1 IRGVDVQQRNLRKIE
16 VLQVGESADNQTTV
30 AVLDRLELA
39 GGKAVLRNGVDGR
52 GAADRGKLGQT
63 TRADIDGD
71 VAKRL
76 ATDGHIRD
84 CNRRP
89 RRAGERAARAES
101 KGRADVNPLGLDA
114 CRGRVGL

>member
-1 IRGVDVQQRNLRKIE
+1 
-16 VLQVGESADNQTTV
+16 
-30 AVLDRLELA
+30 
-39 GGKAVLRNGVDGR
+39 
-52 GAADRGKLGQT
+52 T
-63 TRADIDGD
+63 TRPDIDGD

-114 CRGRVGL
+114 CRGRVGLIEQTPAVLMPTAEQGAVGFGPSQLQIDLRSAGVERRYCPATDGFVLKNSAIVGNDDAG